1 MHRCT
6 KVLHLQTVDNSSGLS
21 EWLKRGCQRSV
32 GNGAVTREPVPGAYL
47 WFVALFQLPG
57 VLKRRFRQREAEK
70 LGHRP
75 AAVGDPGGHRRGAGA
90 IALRELTAFALDGLG
105 ELYAQ

>member
-1 MHRCT
+1 
-6 KVLHLQTVDNSSGLS
+6 
-21 EWLKRGCQRSV
+21 
-32 GNGAVTREPVPGAYL
+32 
-47 WFVALFQLPG
+47 

-75 AAVGDPGGHRRGAGA
+75 AVVGDPGGHRRGAGA
-90 IALRELTAFALDGLG
+90 IALRELTAFTLDGLG